1 MLAAEHYTYY
11 DGAMPNRQLFE
22 IYRSNILAHHAKAGY
37 DYPTI
42 RLPFTVSGRIGL
54 PTRIYQ
60 TVHDGALAFL
70 VVVSP
75 SNKAAEESAKKSEN
89 AAKSAKSPALTWRR
103 SPVRIRPSP
112 LLFFLSVARIWLTMN
127 LTQTRNCTI
136 SCTTSTKKRQHTTET
151 MMSSLRAFWRCLCAT
166 TNNAQARDVRNVPVG
181 G

>member
-70 VVVSP
+70 VVVS
-75 SNKAAEESAKKSEN
+75 STSKSSPDQHEN
-89 AAKSAKSPALTWRR
+89 ACSSAESSALT
-103 SPVRIRPSP
+103 
-112 LLFFLSVARIWLTMN
+112 
-127 LTQTRNCTI
+127 
-136 SCTTSTKKRQHTTET
+136 
-151 MMSSLRAFWRCLCAT
+151 
-166 TNNAQARDVRNVPVG
+166 
-181 G
+181 